1 LKEKEKIKEKN
12 RKVKKIKER
21 IIINYYYNPK

>member
-21 IIINYYYNPK
+21 IIINYYYNPE